1 MALSKRHKYILT
13 CLLIYWPGLFILT
26 HIPIPQIARQSG
38 MSDKIMHVLAYL
50 VLVFFFWHTISPYAH
65 VSWKKAKVWLI
76 LGLMVGY
83 GAIDE
88 YLQGQIG
95 RNADVMDFLSNL
107 AGIALGLAILTV
119 FAFWPGS
126 LAICAI
132 FIYAVTN
139 LSKIAVLYPQ
149 MHINITFHFLAYA
162 VFTLLWIQ
170 NMHVYFRLNRPSFKW
185 FITALALPLGLLL
198 AVKLSSPLFDKQ
210 VWSADYFT
218 AAIATATG
226 VLISWT
232 ITLPRCNKTK
242 RTQ

>member
-1 MALSKRHKYILT
+1 MALWKRHKYILT

-50 VLVFFFWHTISPYAH
+50 VLVFFFWHTISPYAR
-65 VSWKKAKVWLI
+65 VNWKKAKVWLI
-76 LGLMVGY
+76 LVLLVVY

-95 RNADVMDFLSNL
+95 RSADVIDFLSDL
-107 AGIALGLAILTV
+107 VGIALGLAILTV

-170 NMHVYFRLNRPSFKW
+170 NMHVYFRLNRRSLKW
-185 FITALALPLGLLL
+185 FAIALAVPVGLLL

-210 VWSADYFT
+210 IWSADYLT
-218 AAIATATG
+218 AATATATA
-226 VLISWT
+226 VLISWA
-232 ITLPRCNKTK
+232 ITLRRRNKTT
-242 RTQ
+242 RGQ